1 MTIPAIFFGGA
12 GGECISLE
20 DKIIETLLKHVM
32 LNLLVALHVLLAAK
46 SFSANIAVVQGR
58 CVAPLRDFSSY
69 FDFGILEDKKSYLV
83 NEKVVRF

>member
-32 LNLLVALHVLLAAK
+32 LNLLVALHVLLAAET
-46 SFSANIAVVQGR
+46 FSTD
-58 CVAPLRDFSSY
+58 VAM
-69 FDFGILEDKKSYLV
+69 V
-83 NEKVVRF
+83 EKAEVF

>member
-1 MTIPAIFFGGA
+1 
-12 GGECISLE
+12 
-20 DKIIETLLKHVM
+20 M

-58 CVAPLRDFSSY
+58 CVAPLRDFSY
-69 FDFGILEDKKSYLV
+69 LNFEILEDKKSYLM

>member
-58 CVAPLRDFSSY
+58 CVAPLRDFSY
-69 FDFGILEDKKSYLV
+69 LDFVILEDKKSYLM